1 LAPPA
6 FPAALDES
14 IDMTSLHK
22 KTAACGALL
31 VLLCAQAAF
40 AGPLRD
46 RLLQRR
52 AQQQQNETL
61 EDGAE
66 DGIAATLPAK
76 VRLVRDIAYGSDAHQ
91 RFDVYRPAQATAVA
105 SPVIF
110 LVHGGGWRRGDKA
123 MRSVVENKVARW
135 VPQGFVV
142 ISTNY
147 RLLPGTDPLQQAA
160 DVARALATAQQQ
172 AASWGADGKRFIVM
186 GHSAG
191 AHLVALLASA
201 PDIAARAGAAPW
213 LGTVA
218 LDSAAFD
225 VTQIM
230 QARHMR
236 LYDQAFGSDPAY
248 WDKVSPYHALTRA
261 GAPLLAVCSSRR
273 DDSCAQA
280 SRYVARATQLGMRAS
295 VLQEDM
301 SHKEIN
307 ERLGEEPGY
316 TQAVEAFLRNLDAR
330 VATTLA
336 APRR

>member
-1 LAPPA
+1 
-6 FPAALDES
+6 
-14 IDMTSLHK
+14 MTSSIK
-22 KTAACGALL
+22 KTAVCGALL
-31 VLLCAQAAF
+31 ALLFAQAAL

-52 AQQQQNETL
+52 AQQEQGETL
-61 EDGAE
+61 DDGAE
-66 DGIAATLPAK
+66 SGAGAALPAG
-76 VRLVRDIAYGSDAHQ
+76 VQVVRDVAYGSDAHQ
-91 RFDVYRPAQATAVA
+91 RFDVYRPAQAAA
-105 SPVIF
+105 AAPVIF

-123 MRSVVENKVARW
+123 MRAVVENKVARW
-135 VPQGFVV
+135 VPRGFVV

-147 RLLPGTDPLQQAA
+147 RLLPGTDPLEQAA
-160 DVARALATAQQQ
+160 DVARALAAAQQQ
-172 AASWGADGKRFIVM
+172 AASWGGDGKRFILI

-201 PDIAARAGAAPW
+201 PDIATHAGAAPW

-236 LYDQAFGSDPAY
+236 LYDQAFGRDSAY
-248 WDKVSPYHALTRA
+248 WSQVSPFHVLTRA

-280 SRYVARATQLGMRAS
+280 ARYVGKAKQLGMRAS
-295 VLQEDM
+295 VLQQDM

-307 ERLGEEPGY
+307 ERLGADPGY
-316 TQAVEAFLRNLDAR
+316 TQAIESFLRSLDTV
-330 VATTLA
+330 VAKTLA
-336 APRR
+336 ITPPRH